1 MADDKPASR
10 DRQADTDRGARGGRK
25 EPAQT
30 PPPWRTEGVPPSSE
44 NGGGGGPRWG
54 RMVFWVLLA
63 VIFGASFFTSVN
75 TGGETPTT
83 IAYTSFTQQV
93 SSGNVKDV
101 YARGSSIEGEVKKAQ
116 AVPGKKGETYT
127 HFATERPAFAQDN
140 ILKEMTD
147 KGVVV
152 EAKPINEQRGVLAS
166 LLISLAPLLIFIGI
180 WVAIIYWMRKR
191 AGSGGLGGGLGG
203 GMLGSLRRNPKPVEV
218 GEQRV
223 TFDDVAGIDEVEA
236 ELTEVVDFLKYPDKY
251 RRLGAKVPAGVLL
264 TGPPGTGK
272 TLLARA
278 VAGEANVPFYSA
290 AASEFVEMVVG
301 VGAARV
307 RELFEEARKTAPS
320 IIFIDEIDTIG
331 RQRGGASLGGNDERE
346 QTLNQILTEMDGFTG
361 AEGVVVIAATNRPDV
376 LDAALLRPGRFDRS
390 VTVPPPDKA
399 GRVAILEVHT
409 RSVPLAPGVD
419 LDSIAKSTPG
429 MTGADLKN
437 LVNEAALLAVKR
449 TRNDVGPQEFID
461 ALDRVQLGTKRALVI
476 PADERRRTAY
486 HESGHALL
494 GMLCPGA
501 DPVRKITIVPHGR
514 AMGVTVSTPDNDK
527 YAYDENYLRGRIT
540 GALGGMAAEDVVFG
554 LITTGAESDLEQVTN
569 IARSMVGRWGMSE
582 RVGRL
587 SILPADQAQAQGQFA
602 AQETLDLVDGEA
614 RRIVEE
620 CYGQALSMLRE
631 HRDKLDSLAGTLL
644 ERETLD
650 EADAYSAAG
659 IARDFAPDD
668 PRAIPVGSGGDTSM
682 STDHTQR
689 DET

>member
-1 MADDKPASR
+1 MAEDKPASR
-10 DRQADTDRGARGGRK
+10 DRQPDGDRGQQRGGDRRNA
-25 EPAQT
+25 PGP
-30 PPPWRTEGVPPSSE
+30 PPPWRTEGVPPASQQGGGS
-44 NGGGGGPRWG
+44 GGGGGPRWG

-63 VIFGASFFTSVN
+63 LIFGASFFTSVN

-83 IAYTSFTQQV
+83 IAYTAFTKQV
-93 SSGNVKDV
+93 AAGNVKDV
-101 YARGSSIEGEVKKAQ
+101 YAKGYSIEGELKKAQ
-116 AVPGKKGETYT
+116 AVPGKKGETYS
-127 HFATERPAFAQDN
+127 HFSTERPAFAQDN
-140 ILKEMTD
+140 IYKEMTD

-152 EAKPINEQRGVLAS
+152 EAKPINEQRSMLAS
-166 LLISLAPLLIFIGI
+166 LLISLAPLLIFIGL
-180 WVAIIYWMRKR
+180 WAGIIYWMRKR
-191 AGSGGLGGGLGG
+191 AGGMGGGLGG
-203 GMLGSLRRNPKPVEV
+203 GMLGALRRNPKPVEV
-218 GEQRV
+218 GERRV
-223 TFDDVAGIDEVEA
+223 TFDDVAGIDEVEE
-236 ELTEVVDFLKYPDKY
+236 ELAEVVDFLKYPDKY

-331 RQRGGASLGGNDERE
+331 RQRGGASFGGNDERE

-376 LDAALLRPGRFDRS
+376 LDAALLRPGRFDRQ

-409 RSVPLAPGVD
+409 RSVPLAGDVD
-419 LDSIAKSTPG
+419 LDSLAKSTPG

-449 TRNDVGPQEFID
+449 QRRDVGPREFTD
-461 ALDRVQLGTKRALVI
+461 ALDRVQLGTKRALVV
-476 PADERRRTAY
+476 PGEERRRTAY

-527 YAYDENYLRGRIT
+527 YAYDEQYLRGRIT

-554 LITTGAESDLEQVTN
+554 VITTGAESDLEQVTN

-582 RVGRL
+582 KVGRL

-602 AQETLDLVDGEA
+602 AQETLDIVDGEA

-620 CYGQALSMLRE
+620 CYAQAVSMLRE
-631 HRDKLDSLAGTLL
+631 HRDKLDSLSATLL

-650 EADAYSAAG
+650 EADAYAAAG
-659 IARDFAPDD
+659 IDRPVNPEADE
-668 PRAIPVGSGGDTSM
+668 PRGALPVGSGGEPS
-682 STDHTQR
+682 
-689 DET
+689 

>member
-1 MADDKPASR
+1 VAEDKPASR
-10 DRQADTDRGARGGRK
+10 DRQPDGDRGQQRGGDRRNA
-25 EPAQT
+25 PGP
-30 PPPWRTEGVPPSSE
+30 PPPWRTEGVPPASQQGGGS
-44 NGGGGGPRWG
+44 GGGGGPRWG

-63 VIFGASFFTSVN
+63 LIFGASFFTSVN

-83 IAYTSFTQQV
+83 IAYTAFTKQV
-93 SSGNVKDV
+93 AAGNVKDV
-101 YARGSSIEGEVKKAQ
+101 YAKGYSIEGELKKAQ
-116 AVPGKKGETYT
+116 AVPGKKGETYS
-127 HFATERPAFAQDN
+127 HFSTERPAFAQDN
-140 ILKEMTD
+140 IYKEMTD

-152 EAKPINEQRGVLAS
+152 EAKPINEQRSMLAS
-166 LLISLAPLLIFIGI
+166 LLISLAPLLIFIGL
-180 WVAIIYWMRKR
+180 WAGIIYWMRKR
-191 AGSGGLGGGLGG
+191 AGGMGGGLGG
-203 GMLGSLRRNPKPVEV
+203 GMLGALRRNPKPVEV
-218 GEQRV
+218 GERRV
-223 TFDDVAGIDEVEA
+223 TFDDVAGIDEVEE
-236 ELTEVVDFLKYPDKY
+236 ELAEVVDFLKYPDKY

-331 RQRGGASLGGNDERE
+331 RQRGGASFCGNDERE

-376 LDAALLRPGRFDRS
+376 LDAALLRPGRFDRQ

-409 RSVPLAPGVD
+409 RSVPLAGDVD
-419 LDSIAKSTPG
+419 LDSLAKSTPG

-449 TRNDVGPQEFID
+449 QRRDVGPREFTD
-461 ALDRVQLGTKRALVI
+461 ALDRVQLGTKRALVV
-476 PADERRRTAY
+476 PGEERRRTAY

-527 YAYDENYLRGRIT
+527 YAYDEQYLRGRIT

-554 LITTGAESDLEQVTN
+554 VITTGAESDLEQVTN

-582 RVGRL
+582 KVGRL

-602 AQETLDLVDGEA
+602 AQETLDIVDGEA

-620 CYGQALSMLRE
+620 CYAQAVSMLRE
-631 HRDKLDSLAGTLL
+631 HRDKLDSLSATLL

-650 EADAYSAAG
+650 EADAYAAAG
-659 IARDFAPDD
+659 IDRPVNPEADE
-668 PRAIPVGSGGDTSM
+668 PRGALPVGSGGEPS
-682 STDHTQR
+682 
-689 DET
+689 

>member
-1 MADDKPASR
+1 MAEEKPASR
-10 DRQADTDRGARGGRK
+10 DRQPDGDRGQQRGGDRRN
-25 EPAQT
+25 PSAP
-30 PPPWRTEGVPPSSE
+30 PPPWRTEGVPPASKQ
-44 NGGGGGPRWG
+44 GGNGGPRWG
-54 RMVFWVLLA
+54 RMVFWALLA

-83 IAYTSFTQQV
+83 IAYTAFTKQV
-93 SSGNVKDV
+93 AASNVKDV
-101 YARGSSIEGEVKKAQ
+101 YAKGYSIEGELKKAQ
-116 AVPGKKGETYT
+116 AVPGKQGETYT
-127 HFATERPAFAQDN
+127 HFSTERPAFAQDN
-140 ILKEMTD
+140 IFKEMTD

-152 EAKPINEQRGVLAS
+152 EAKPINEQRSMFAN
-166 LLISLAPLLIFIGI
+166 LLISLAPLLIFVAL
-180 WVAIIYWMRKR
+180 WVGIIYWMRKR
-191 AGSGGLGGGLGG
+191 AGGMGGLGG

-218 GEQRV
+218 GERRV
-223 TFDDVAGIDEVEA
+223 TFDDVAGIDEVES

-278 VAGEANVPFYSA
+278 VAGEANAPFYSA

-331 RQRGGASLGGNDERE
+331 RQRGGASFGGNDERE

-376 LDAALLRPGRFDRS
+376 LDSALLRPGRFDRQ

-409 RSVPLAPGVD
+409 RGVPLAREVD
-419 LDSIAKSTPG
+419 LVSLAKSTPG

-449 TRNDVGPQEFID
+449 QRKDVGRREFTD
-461 ALDRVQLGTKRALVI
+461 ALDRVQLGTKRALVV
-476 PADERRRTAY
+476 PGEERRRTAY

-527 YAYDENYLRGRIT
+527 YAYDEQYLRGRIT

-554 LITTGAESDLEQVTN
+554 VITTGAESDLEQVTN
-569 IARSMVGRWGMSE
+569 IARSMVGRWGMSQK
-582 RVGRL
+582 VGRL

-602 AQETLDLVDGEA
+602 AQETLDIVDGEA
-614 RRIVEE
+614 RRVVEE
-620 CYGQALSMLRE
+620 CYQQAVSMLRE
-631 HRDKLDSLAGTLL
+631 HRDKLDSLSTVLL

-650 EADAYSAAG
+650 EADAYAAAG
-659 IARDFAPDD
+659 VDHPTNPEAEEPHGAL
-668 PRAIPVGSGGDTSM
+668 PVGSGSDSA
-682 STDHTQR
+682 
-689 DET
+689 

>member
-1 MADDKPASR
+1 MPEDKPAPR
-10 DRQADTDRGARGGRK
+10 DRQSDADRPPRGERRDK
-25 EPAQT
+25 PST
-30 PPPWRTEGVPPSSE
+30 PPPWRTEGVPPQG
-44 NGGGGGPRWG
+44 NGGGGPRWG
-54 RMVFWVLLA
+54 RWVFWALLA

-93 SSGNVKDV
+93 AAGNVKDV
-101 YARGSSIEGEVKKAQ
+101 YAKGYSIQGELKKSQ
-116 AVPGKKGETYT
+116 PVPDQKGETYQK
-127 HFATERPAFAQDN
+127 FSTERPAFAKDN
-140 ILKEMTD
+140 IYKQMTD

-152 EAKPINEQRGVLAS
+152 EAKPINEQRGMLSS
-166 LLISLAPLLIFIGI
+166 LLISLAPMLIFIGI

-191 AGSGGLGGGLGG
+191 AGGMGGGLGG
-203 GMLGSLRRNPKPVEV
+203 GMLGSLRRNPKPVEP
-218 GEQRV
+218 GSQRV
-223 TFDDVAGIDEVEA
+223 TFADVAGIDEVEA
-236 ELTEVVDFLKYPDKY
+236 ELAEVVDFLKYPEKY

-278 VAGEANVPFYSA
+278 VAGEADVPFYSA

-376 LDAALLRPGRFDRS
+376 LDAALLRPGRFDRQ

-409 RSVPLAPGVD
+409 RAVPLARDVD
-419 LDSIAKSTPG
+419 LDAIARATPG

-449 TRNDVGPQEFID
+449 QRRDVGPGEFTD
-461 ALDRVQLGTKRALVI
+461 ALDRVQLGTKRALVV
-476 PADERRRTAY
+476 PSDERRRTAY

-527 YAYDENYLRGRIT
+527 YAYDEQYLRGRIT
-540 GALGGMAAEDVVFG
+540 GALGGMAAEDLVFG
-554 LITTGAESDLEQVTN
+554 VITTGAESDLEQVTK

-582 RVGRL
+582 KVGRL
-587 SILPADQAQAQGQFA
+587 SILPSDQQQAQGQFA
-602 AQETLDLVDGEA
+602 AQETLDIVDAEV

-620 CYGQALSMLRE
+620 CYERAQAMLRT
-631 HRDKLDSLAGTLL
+631 HRDKLDSLAETLL
-644 ERETLD
+644 DRETLD
-650 EADAYSAAG
+650 EADAYAAAG
-659 IARDFAPDD
+659 ITRPPTEPATTPALTTATHATVPAP
-668 PRAIPVGSGGDTSM
+668 
-682 STDHTQR
+682 STT
-689 DET
+689 TPPPTT